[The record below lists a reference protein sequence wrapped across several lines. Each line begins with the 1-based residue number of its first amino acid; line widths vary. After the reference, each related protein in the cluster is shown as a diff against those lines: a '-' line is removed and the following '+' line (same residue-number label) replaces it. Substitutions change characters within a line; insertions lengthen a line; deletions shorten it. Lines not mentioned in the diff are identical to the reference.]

1 MDYDRLSCV
10 TVTLVK
16 SHQLTLESLTTFEPI
31 TRMFQRIISPEGN
44 IAHARE
50 MMKRVS
56 DEFGRIDILVNNVG
70 IQHVSPIHEF
80 PEEKWDAI
88 IAVCLTSAFH
98 TTKAALPHMLEQK
111 WGRIINTGARRYVG
125 LLCRTDEVNNCQ
137 TTLPTW

>member
-1 MDYDRLSCV
+1 
-10 TVTLVK
+10 
-16 SHQLTLESLTTFEPI
+16 
-31 TRMFQRIISPEGN
+31 MFQCVISPEGN

-56 DEFGRIDILVNNVG
+56 DEFGGIDILVNNVG